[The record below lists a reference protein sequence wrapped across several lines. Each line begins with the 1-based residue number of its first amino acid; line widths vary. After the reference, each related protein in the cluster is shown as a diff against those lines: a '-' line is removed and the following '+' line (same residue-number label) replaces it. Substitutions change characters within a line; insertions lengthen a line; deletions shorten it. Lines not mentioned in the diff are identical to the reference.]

1 MPRRATDVGV
11 CGDVVAAAAA
21 ASEANGDR
29 AAAAAAAAAA
39 LPGAERLMRWASG
52 LL

>member
-1 MPRRATDVGV
+1 MPRIAELDEVLL
-11 CGDVVAAAAA
+11 DAAAA
-21 ASEANGDR
+21 ASEASGES
-29 AAAAAAAAAA
+29 AAAAAAAAE